1 MVWLTA
7 SYCLWPPVFLK
18 IHSLFVSSIP
28 ELENLLRYS
37 TEWVENDASARSL
50 NLTSAV
56 VCTLI
61 LDPQV
66 DRFISLPKDN

>member
-7 SYCLWPPVFLK
+7 SYCLWPPVFFK

-56 VCTLI
+56 V
-61 LDPQV
+61 
-66 DRFISLPKDN
+66 